1 MEIKAKAK
9 FIRMSPRKI
18 RLVVDVV
25 RGLEV
30 KKALNQLNFNQKWAA
45 EPVAKLI
52 NSAIANATN
61 NFNLDENNLYIK
73 EVKVNEGPSLK
84 RWTPKAHGRATQILK
99 KTSHIDLTL
108 GEIKETANAQANKS
122 KIEEPIK
129 LSSHPKGE
137 GFVEI
142 EEAKEEGATETAQ
155 EKGKKTLDPKK
166 TGRRGHSR
174 VEGGS
179 KKGFVGKMFQRKSG

>member
-45 EPVAKLI
+45 KPVAKLI

-61 NFNLDENNLYIK
+61 NFNLDENNLYVK

-108 GEIKETANAQANKS
+108 GEIKETENVQAKKM

-129 LSSHPKGE
+129 LSSQPKGD
-137 GFVEI
+137 GSVEI
-142 EEAKEEGATETAQ
+142 KESAEEQEVETQ
-155 EKGKKTLDPKK
+155 EKGKQALDPKK
-166 TGRRGHSR
+166 TGRKGHSKI
-174 VEGGS
+174 EGGS

>member
-45 EPVAKLI
+45 KPVAKLI

-61 NFNLDENNLYIK
+61 NFNLDEGNLYIK

-99 KTSHIDLTL
+99 KTSHIDLIL
-108 GEIKETANAQANKS
+108 GEIKETENVQAKKA

-129 LSSHPKGE
+129 LNAHPKGE
-137 GFVEI
+137 GSVEI

-155 EKGKKTLDPKK
+155 EKGNKIAEKVRENLETAEKLKQADKKELN
-166 TGRRGHSR
+166 
-174 VEGGS
+174 
-179 KKGFVGKMFQRKSG
+179 